1 MLLEGEDLY
10 ALDIAQ
16 ASGPIIERFTKGNTF
31 VFSTNLPPF
40 PTSLPTGWTQDYS
53 DKKKEPSFCAS
64 ISLPPFLL
72 TSFGEKLQKEEG
84 GCSLAPMRDWVTLW
98 LSLMS
103 SGVSLEDY
111 HLKETRVM
119 WSSLRLTGRME

>member
-16 ASGPIIERFTKGNTF
+16 ASGPIIERFTKANTF

-53 DKKKEPSFCAS
+53 DKKKRAFFLRLHFSP
-64 ISLPPFLL
+64 SLPADVFR
-72 TSFGEKLQKEEG
+72 GEATEG
-84 GCSLAPMRDWVTLW
+84 GGRLQ
-98 LSLMS
+98 LSS
-103 SGVSLEDY
+103 NA
-111 HLKETRVM
+111 
-119 WSSLRLTGRME
+119 